1 MRKLT
6 LLFQKI
12 EIQPAEIAM
21 LKPVKTYI
29 KSKDTV
35 DIGLKI
41 FWNFKVPSVLTG
53 SKS

>member
-6 LLFQKI
+6 PLFQKI

-21 LKPVKTYI
+21 LKPVKTCI
-29 KSKDTV
+29 KKKDTV
-35 DIGLKI
+35 DIDLKL
-41 FWNFKVPSVLTG
+41 FWNFNVPSVLTG